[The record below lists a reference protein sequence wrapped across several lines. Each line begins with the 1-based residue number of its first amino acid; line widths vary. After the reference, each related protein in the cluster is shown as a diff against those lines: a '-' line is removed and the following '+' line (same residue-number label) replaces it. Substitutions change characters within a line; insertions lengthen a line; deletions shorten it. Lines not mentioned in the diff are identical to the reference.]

1 MMRKRISTAV
11 VIAGAAAAAVMSP
24 VPAAAAVGND
34 CARFIAVLVPG
45 TTETTASADPSR
57 PAGLLGSVGDELEKR
72 YGASIE
78 TVYPNYAAQ
87 AFVQTGMSYSTS
99 KTGGVQS
106 VSNVMA
112 RCPASSFV
120 LAGYSQGADVA
131 NDVAVNIGAG
141 RGPVPASAIR
151 SVVLVANPKNG
162 TKGSQLVGPQ
172 LDGQGIAGPAAEGFG
187 ALSGRVFDI
196 CNPGDKYCNTNA
208 GQDTFLASLGRV
220 LANPPGAVAPTAAS
234 AAATTAT
241 APISETTA
249 TANTAPIGGD
259 AGQFITGVSSDY
271 GIADLASAPG
281 AAQSLASAVDRLQS
295 ASAPNSMSQSVD
307 VAAVRQQAQLVQGTL
322 APIAETSAWMAANP
336 AARAGLRE
344 APADS
349 PESVTNSV
357 VDSLD
362 QVDIPK
368 VLDAAD
374 SVVQMANTILSS
386 TGGGGAPRTAATPAS
401 YADLS
406 APAQQLSTGLAP
418 IASTP
423 IDQLQTA
430 TSVLSAI
437 KPVTIINQ
445 ILNVVAGVTSVDYPG
460 VVTNLQALVGHLL
473 AGNVKAAHQ
482 VAGELNNQ
490 LSPLVKMSAGVD
502 LKSISQ
508 LIRLIPDPS
517 GTAAIASM
525 VLDLLGNVDVIRLAR
540 DIGQI
545 QEVAWQVAETGN
557 LLALGQLLPLT
568 LDLANVGLAVVVPGQ
583 KMAPEQLHAPADAL
597 TTLMGAQAA
606 NSDFVGLGSSALTAA
621 TSPNAMNLTAL
632 LDEGFTAASFL
643 GSKVHEA
650 YNTWLI
656 DGKRT
661 ALQVVVDIAT
671 KAIGG

>member
-1 MMRKRISTAV
+1 M
-11 VIAGAAAAAVMSP
+11 IAGVAAAAVMSP
-24 VPAAAAVGND
+24 VPAAAVVGTD

-57 PAGLLGSVGDELEKR
+57 PAGLLGSVGEELKKR
-72 YGASIE
+72 YGASIQ

-87 AFVQTGMSYSTS
+87 AFVQTGMSYATS

-106 VSNVMA
+106 VSNAMA

-141 RGPVPASAIR
+141 RGPVPASAVR
-151 SVVLVANPKNG
+151 AVVLVANPKNG
-162 TKGSQLVGPQ
+162 TQGSQVVGPK
-172 LDGQGIAGPAAEGFG
+172 LDGQGIAGPATEGFG

-220 LANPPGAVAPTAAS
+220 LANPPGAVASTAAS

-241 APISETTA
+241 ASIPNA
-249 TANTAPIGGD
+249 VAPANTDSPTPNSLPTGGD
-259 AGQFITGVSSDY
+259 AAAFVDGVSTDY
-271 GIADLASAPG
+271 GIADLSSAPG
-281 AAQSLASAVDRLQS
+281 AAQSLASAVERLQS
-295 ASAPNSMSQSVD
+295 APSPNSTAQAAE
-307 VAAVRQQAQLVQGTL
+307 VAAVRQQAQLVSGTF
-322 APIAETSAWMAANP
+322 APIAQTQQWMAANP

-349 PESVTNSV
+349 PEAVTNSV
-357 VDSLD
+357 VDALD
-362 QVDIPK
+362 QVDVPK
-368 VLDAAD
+368 VLTAAD
-374 SVVQMANTILSS
+374 SVVQLANTILSS
-386 TGGGGAPRTAATPAS
+386 TSGGAASTTPTASFAE
-401 YADLS
+401 LR
-406 APAQQLSTGLAP
+406 APAQSLSSSVAP
-418 IASTP
+418 LTSTP
-423 IDQLQTA
+423 LDQLQTA

-445 ILNVVAGVTSVDYPG
+445 ILNVVAAVTSVDYPG
-460 VVTNLQALVGHLL
+460 VVANLQALVGDLL
-473 AGNVKAAHQ
+473 AGNIKAAHQ

-490 LSPLVKMSAGVD
+490 LSPFVKMTAGVD
-502 LKSISQ
+502 LKSIAQ
-508 LIRLIPDPS
+508 LLRLIPDPS

-525 VLDLLGNVDVIRLAR
+525 IVDLLGNVDVIRMAR
-540 DIGQI
+540 DVGQI

-557 LLALGQLLPLT
+557 LLALGQLLPLG
-568 LDLANVGLAVVVPGQ
+568 LDLANVALGIFVPGQ
-583 KMAPEQLHAPADAL
+583 KMSPEQLHAPADAL

-606 NSDFVGLGSSALTAA
+606 NSDFVGLGNSALTAA
-621 TSPNAMNLTAL
+621 TSPNAMNLTEL

-643 GSKVHEA
+643 GSKAHEA

>member
-24 VPAAAAVGND
+24 VPAAAAVGTD

-87 AFVQTGMSYSTS
+87 AFVQTGMSYATS

-112 RCPASSFV
+112 RCPTSSFV

-162 TKGSQLVGPQ
+162 TKGSQLVGPK

-241 APISETTA
+241 TPISETTA
-249 TANTAPIGGD
+249 TANTAPTGGD
-259 AGQFITGVSSDY
+259 ASQFITGVSSDY

-322 APIAETSAWMAANP
+322 APIAETSAWMSANP

-386 TGGGGAPRTAATPAS
+386 TSGGGAPATAAAS

-460 VVTNLQALVGHLL
+460 VVTNLQTLVGHLL

-502 LKSISQ
+502 VKSIAQ

-568 LDLANVGLAVVVPGQ
+568 LDLANVGLAMVVPGQ
-583 KMAPEQLHAPADAL
+583 KMSPEQLHAPADAL

>member
-1 MMRKRISTAV
+1 M
-11 VIAGAAAAAVMSP
+11 IAGAAAAAVMSP

-45 TTETTASADPSR
+45 TTETTAAADPSR
-57 PAGLLGSVGDELEKR
+57 PAGLLGSVGEELEKR

-87 AFVQTGMSYSTS
+87 AFVQTGMSYATS

-162 TKGSQLVGPQ
+162 TKGSQLVGPK

-234 AAATTAT
+234 AAATTTT
-241 APISETTA
+241 APISETA
-249 TANTAPIGGD
+249 TTTNATPSGGD
-259 AGQFITGVSSDY
+259 ASQFITGVSSDY

-281 AAQSLASAVDRLQS
+281 AAQSLVSAVDRLQS

-322 APIAETSAWMAANP
+322 APIAETGAWLAANP

-349 PESVTNSV
+349 PEAVTNSV
-357 VDSLD
+357 VDTLD

-368 VLDAAD
+368 VLNAAD

-386 TGGGGAPRTAATPAS
+386 TSGSGAPTTAAATPAS

-418 IASTP
+418 IANTP

-460 VVTNLQALVGHLL
+460 VVTHLQALVGHLL
-473 AGNVKAAHQ
+473 AGNIKAAHQ

-490 LSPLVKMSAGVD
+490 LSPLVKMAAGVD
-502 LKSISQ
+502 VKSLSQ

-540 DIGQI
+540 DIGQV

-557 LLALGQLLPLT
+557 LLALGQLLPLG
-568 LDLANVGLAVVVPGQ
+568 LDLANVALGVVVPGQ
-583 KMAPEQLHAPADAL
+583 KMSPEQLHAPADAL

-606 NSDFVGLGSSALTAA
+606 NSDFVGLGNSALSAA